1 MATGGHEFK
10 KHGVQKIDLSR
21 AKDPKKELEELEKL
35 EEGQELSQEVAQRLQ
50 GNMGNQAIANMV
62 GKGAAKTGG
71 GVELEEEQQVEEA
84 VEVEEEGPE
93 MEGPTHGGS
102 GSGGA
107 GDGAGGAGDPWDV
120 GMLFDGPDDPDDE
133 VGPTRRRT
141 RWRPTRPD
149 IERFND
155 DDGDWGE
162 AGGLLEED
170 VAPVDAI
177 LNVLG
182 PLGDAARSGD
192 AIFDVVDAA
201 LGDPR
206 AIGRRSWD
214 AEDLIDRT
222 GALDPLGRPAL
233 IGRFLAVAAA
243 ALLARTRGRTLAGP
257 APALLGRR
265 AGHAGAVARLTALAT
280 YAAASEGEPNQTN
293 RAIGVSLA
301 VDAWP
306 AAVSAARKAAAR
318 RRLHAPQIALMALEA
333 AGMRA
338 DEDDRSGRLPEPSR
352 LGGLGLLRLIPP
364 GFIPPIPPFERPGR
378 PPAPH
383 DDDVMAALDAVMSRM
398 TGGPDPTDTPP
409 DPVVTWMSLEPT
421 LDATEA
427 LVNAMGR
434 AQVELAAAAVAV
446 SRVRPGAPVRQT
458 LVHADRALRELA
470 RTAVDAADALRGT
483 EGLTIYSAGT
493 VPERAVAAL
502 RATAAGLQTLRAWA
516 FETLAG
522 AMDA

>member
-10 KHGVQKIDLSR
+10 KHGVQKLDLTH

-93 MEGPTHGGS
+93 MEGPAHGGS

-120 GMLFDGPDDPDDE
+120 GMLFDGPDDPEDE
-133 VGPTRRRT
+133 AGPTRRRA
-141 RWRPTRPD
+141 RWRPTRPEID
-149 IERFND
+149 RTGD
-155 DDGDWGE
+155 SDTDWGE

-170 VAPVDAI
+170 MAPADA
-177 LNVLG
+177 LLSTLG
-182 PLGDAARSGD
+182 PLGAAARTGD
-192 AIFDVVDAA
+192 GVFDVVDAA

-206 AIGRRSWD
+206 AIGRRHWA

-233 IGRFLAVAAA
+233 IGRFLAAAA
-243 ALLARTRGRTLAGP
+243 ANLMARTRARTLAGP
-257 APALLGRR
+257 APALLGRQ
-265 AGHAGAVARLTALAT
+265 AGHSGAVARLTALAT
-280 YAAASEGEPNQTN
+280 YCAASEGDPGQTN
-293 RAIGVSLA
+293 RAVGVSLA

-306 AAVSAARKAAAR
+306 AAVTAARKAAAR

-333 AGMRA
+333 AGMRT
-338 DEDDRSGRLPEPSR
+338 DEDDGGGRPPSPSR
-352 LGGLGLLRLIPP
+352 LGGLGLLRLISP
-364 GFIPPIPPFERPGR
+364 GFIPPIPHFERPGR
-378 PPAPH
+378 PPPPQ
-383 DDDVMAALDAVMSRM
+383 DDDVLAELDAIMSRM
-398 TGGPDPTDTPP
+398 TGGPDPRDPPP
-409 DPVVTWMSLEPT
+409 DPVVTWPSLEPA

-446 SRVRPGAPVRQT
+446 CRVRPGAPVRQT

-483 EGLTIYSAGT
+483 EGLTVYSAGD

-502 RATAAGLQTLRAWA
+502 RTTAAGLETLRAWA